1 MILSNPRANTPC
13 FFCARKRSYHMAEG
27 AKGTATDVYLLDVGE
42 AAAARLRL
50 LDQVYGAS
58 TRRMLL
64 EAGLREG
71 SRVLDLACGVGAVSC
86 WLASQVGATGKVI
99 AGDVNPDQLVVAKWH
114 CAKCDHPAPIEY
126 MEANAYDTG
135 LASGSFDIVHMR
147 LLLCHLTDPLK
158 VLIEAY
164 RLLKRGG
171 ALVCQD
177 LRLSSIFCSPESS
190 AYTRW
195 VQLGHALGAKLGVD
209 YDFGVRLPAAAAQTG
224 FRSIQ
229 IHLEQPAYLRGPEK
243 RLWEHTFA
251 EASPVAVRNGVA
263 TEDELKDLLHQ
274 MRETADDETVL
285 IAQACL
291 PGVVAIK

>member
-1 MILSNPRANTPC
+1 
-13 FFCARKRSYHMAEG
+13 MAEG
-27 AKGTATDVYLLDVGE
+27 AKGTASDVYVLDVGE
-42 AAAARLRL
+42 AGAARLRL

-71 SRVLDLACGVGAVSC
+71 SRVLDLACGIGAVSC

-114 CAKCDHPAPIEY
+114 CAKCDHLAPIEY
-126 MEANAYDTG
+126 VEANAYDTG

-147 LLLCHLTDPLK
+147 LLLCHLTNPSR
-158 VLIEAY
+158 VLSEAY
-164 RLLKRGG
+164 RLLKPGG

-177 LRLSSIFCSPESS
+177 LKMSSIFCSPESS
-190 AYTRW
+190 AYVRW
-195 VQLGHALGAKLGVD
+195 VQLGLTVGAKLGVD
-209 YDFGVRLPAAAAQTG
+209 YDFGVRLPVAAAEAG

-229 IHLEQPAYLRGPEK
+229 IQLEQPAYLRGPEK
-243 RLWEHTFA
+243 RLWEHSFA
-251 EASPVAVRNGVA
+251 ETVPVLVRMGVA
-263 TEDELKDLLHQ
+263 TEGELKGLLEE
-274 MRETADDETVL
+274 MREVAKDERVL

>member
-1 MILSNPRANTPC
+1 MP
-13 FFCARKRSYHMAEG
+13 EG
-27 AKGTATDVYLLDVGE
+27 AKGTASDVYVLDVGE
-42 AAAARLRL
+42 AGAARLRL

-71 SRVLDLACGVGAVSC
+71 SRVLDLACGIGAVSC
-86 WLASQVGATGKVI
+86 WLASQVGTTGKVI

-114 CAKCDHPAPIEY
+114 CAKCEHPAPIEY
-126 MEANAYDTG
+126 MEVNAYDTG

-158 VLIEAY
+158 VLAEAY
-164 RLLKRGG
+164 RLLKPGG

-177 LRLSSIFCSPESS
+177 VKVSSIFCSPESS
-190 AYTRW
+190 AYTRF
-195 VQLGHALGAKLGVD
+195 VQLVQAAGSRLGVD
-209 YDFGVRLPAAAAQTG
+209 YDFGARLPAAAAEVG

-229 IHLEQPAYLRGPEK
+229 IRLEQPAYLRGSEK
-243 RLWEHTFA
+243 RLWEYTFA
-251 EASPVAVRNGVA
+251 ETVPVVARTGVA
-263 TEDELKDLLHQ
+263 TEDELKGLLEQ
-274 MRETADDETVL
+274 MHEAAEDESVL

-291 PGVVAIK
+291 PGVVAVK

>member
-1 MILSNPRANTPC
+1 
-13 FFCARKRSYHMAEG
+13 MAEG
-27 AKGTATDVYLLDVGE
+27 AKGTASDVYLLDVGE
-42 AAAARLRL
+42 SGAARLRL

-71 SRVLDLACGVGAVSC
+71 SRVLDLACGIGAVSC
-86 WLASQVGATGKVI
+86 WLASQVGTTGKVI

-114 CAKCDHPAPIEY
+114 CAKCEHPAPIEY
-126 MEANAYDTG
+126 VEASAYDTG

-147 LLLCHLTDPLK
+147 LLLCHLTDPRK
-158 VLIEAY
+158 VLTEAY
-164 RLLKRGG
+164 RLLKPGG

-177 LRLSSIFCSPESS
+177 VKISSIFCYPESS
-190 AYTRW
+190 AYTRYI
-195 VQLGHALGAKLGVD
+195 QFAHAVGDRLGVD
-209 YDFGVRLPAAAAQTG
+209 YDFGVRLPAAAAEAG

-251 EASPVAVRNGVA
+251 EVVPVVVREGVA
-263 TEDELKDLLHQ
+263 TDEELKRLLDE
-274 MRETADDETVL
+274 MREAAENESVL

-291 PGVVAIK
+291 PGVVAVK